1 MEFNKQQIRIIFI
14 TVMLILLIILA
25 FLVASIV
32 IITKSNQTN
41 TNVNIS
47 GGYSDIKQLIEHY
60 GCKYNNDTYREKRE
74 FPIEVNLV
82 FKKKLYENDES
93 QEKYFNE
100 IIKEMAKFV
109 KYTNFQMIDT
119 ENDITIKVVCQNG
132 RIASTT
138 INDIEDYFIYK
149 ESEMELT
156 KYKEIDTTS
165 LNTEVPQLNFL
176 IENDWSSDVDFG
188 TRESIFKNYNIHFD
202 EGIKYRKIG
211 SSIYN
216 VVFTDRYQGAVVN
229 NITVG
234 MSLSSIEEILGT
246 PTFEDEDLEVIGYK
260 GRDIYVFFTKKEIS
274 VYKNQSYKYKDFWN
288 LVDDFLEDDDMQFRD
303 FINQLTYIWKDYSE
317 YNYGEDYMF
326 MAFPNR
332 GVEIKLNYDDVSG
345 IILYNNVS
353 EKLDTTKKYLQNTE
367 FISRLQLDSVF
378 EAEKRR
384 IQADKTFEEECKTLE
399 QEQGNKSMV
408 FYSNLEKDDNDLTIK
423 AYFLSKSSEFP
434 SRELIKAIDTYTWVS
449 DNYFVYSIYGEGIY
463 RFDAITGEN
472 IVIVEDGEKPY
483 KIEKL
488 QNDVLT
494 YDDGKEIFIEY

>member
-74 FPIEVNLV
+74 FPTEVNLV

-165 LNTEVPQLNFL
+165 L
-176 IENDWSSDVDFG
+176 
-188 TRESIFKNYNIHFD
+188 
-202 EGIKYRKIG
+202 KIG
-211 SSIYN
+211 RAH
-216 VVFTDRYQGAVVN
+216 V
-229 NITVG
+229 
-234 MSLSSIEEILGT
+234 
-246 PTFEDEDLEVIGYK
+246 
-260 GRDIYVFFTKKEIS
+260 
-274 VYKNQSYKYKDFWN
+274 
-288 LVDDFLEDDDMQFRD
+288 
-303 FINQLTYIWKDYSE
+303 
-317 YNYGEDYMF
+317 
-326 MAFPNR
+326 
-332 GVEIKLNYDDVSG
+332 
-345 IILYNNVS
+345 
-353 EKLDTTKKYLQNTE
+353 
-367 FISRLQLDSVF
+367 
-378 EAEKRR
+378 
-384 IQADKTFEEECKTLE
+384 
-399 QEQGNKSMV
+399 
-408 FYSNLEKDDNDLTIK
+408 
-423 AYFLSKSSEFP
+423 
-434 SRELIKAIDTYTWVS
+434 
-449 DNYFVYSIYGEGIY
+449 
-463 RFDAITGEN
+463 
-472 IVIVEDGEKPY
+472 
-483 KIEKL
+483 
-488 QNDVLT
+488 
-494 YDDGKEIFIEY
+494 